1 MKRLATLVLL
11 AVLVLGA
18 GAQTIG
24 LGLDEPALEA
34 AIREMNGIPQEQLAA
49 YYADLALRYRFKA
62 KDIERLALRYRLE
75 AGEVCLVAFMART
88 RTMTM
93 ERVAKMKT
101 PDQTWGEVATRL
113 RLNQGSP
120 EFGKLKEDAE
130 GDLLR
135 VRDRERIRLETQ
147 TQLQTQTQTQL
158 QTQLKTQDGEG
169 AGSGSDSGS
178 GTGKGK

>member
-11 AVLVLGA
+11 AVFVLGA

-88 RTMTM
+88 RSMTM

-101 PDQTWGEVATRL
+101 PDQTWGEVAVRL

>member
-11 AVLVLGA
+11 AVIVLGA

-24 LGLDEPALEA
+24 LEEPALEA

-88 RTMTM
+88 RSMTM

-135 VRDRERIRLETQ
+135 VRDRERLRLETQTQLQNQ

-158 QTQLKTQDGEG
+158 KTQDGEG
-169 AGSGSDSGS
+169 SGSGA